1 MKRIEL
7 TESEAERLAVILQS
21 YLSELR
27 MEIADTERI
36 IMRTSMKEEELFIN
50 DLLARLKNAE
60 QDTSP

>member
-7 TESEAERLAVILQS
+7 ADHEVESLAKVLEF

-36 IMRTSMKEEELFIN
+36 AMRASMKEEELFIK
-50 DLLARLKNAE
+50 DLLNRLRSGESA
-60 QDTSP
+60 

>member
-7 TESEAERLAVILQS
+7 TETEAERLAVILQS

-36 IMRTSMKEEELFIN
+36 VMRTSMKG
-50 DLLARLKNAE
+50 R
-60 QDTSP
+60 SCS